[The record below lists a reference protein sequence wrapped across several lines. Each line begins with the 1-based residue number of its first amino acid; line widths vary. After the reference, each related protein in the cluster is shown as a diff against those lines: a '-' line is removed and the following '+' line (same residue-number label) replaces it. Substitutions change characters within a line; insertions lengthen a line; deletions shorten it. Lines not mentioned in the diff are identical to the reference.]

1 MIAVL
6 GWTDGFGNDTYVWGI
21 YPTLE
26 MAKQYANEKGLCWVE
41 FDFGEVDFNWYEA
54 NEFRNEKHKPKKK
67 KKKKE
72 D

>member
-6 GWTDGFGNDTYVWGI
+6 GWTDGFGHDTYVRAI

-26 MAKQYANEKGLCWVE
+26 QAKQYFTDGDRWVE
-41 FDFGEVDFNWYEA
+41 FDYGKVNFDWYDA
-54 NEFRNEKHKPKKK
+54 NEFRNIKHKK

-72 D
+72 N